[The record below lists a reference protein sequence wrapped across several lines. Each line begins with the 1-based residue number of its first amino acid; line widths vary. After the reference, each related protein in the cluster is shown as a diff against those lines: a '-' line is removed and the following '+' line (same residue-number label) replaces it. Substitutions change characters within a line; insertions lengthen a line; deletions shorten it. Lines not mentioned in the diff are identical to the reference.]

1 MINMIQ
7 SAKDQVL
14 ELTERAYRA
23 AAAAARVKLLAY
35 SLMVQETEIRSKL
48 GLGYNP

>member
-23 AAAAARVKLLAY
+23 AAAAGELLASGVSAVY
-35 SLMVQETEIRSKL
+35 TDLLTDAIL
-48 GLGYNP
+48 HPGA